1 MWKSWWTSPLPAVV
15 IGSYHSAPTPTIRAS
30 VLIGWPS
37 SSSRLLAVSQSEPQV
52 TSPDGPIGHPPS
64 DDVPAAP
71 PPEIAEFI
79 RFCHR
84 RRPRAWP
91 DLYDEMW
98 VVAARR
104 EFNGWGFEQLE
115 AYGVTFSLFE
125 MPRLAAWVREVV
137 AATPDLPEPVLVG
150 PVGA

>member
-1 MWKSWWTSPLPAVV
+1 M
-15 IGSYHSAPTPTIRAS
+15 
-30 VLIGWPS
+30 
-37 SSSRLLAVSQSEPQV
+37 Q
-52 TSPDGPIGHPPS
+52 PS
-64 DDVPAAP
+64 DSSHPVPDAIDERRVEADPVAAP
-71 PPEIAEFI
+71 PPEVAEFI
-79 RFCHR
+79 RFCHK

-125 MPRLAAWVREVV
+125 MPRLAGWVREVL
-137 AATPDLPEPVLVG
+137 AELPDAPEPVLVG
-150 PVGA
+150 PLGP

>member
-1 MWKSWWTSPLPAVV
+1 MP
-15 IGSYHSAPTPTIRAS
+15 GS
-30 VLIGWPS
+30 
-37 SSSRLLAVSQSEPQV
+37 
-52 TSPDGPIGHPPS
+52 
-64 DDVPAAP
+64 P

-125 MPRLAAWVREVV
+125 MPRLAGWVRQVL
-137 AATPDLPEPVLVG
+137 DGLPETPEPILIG
-150 PVGA
+150 PIGTCAARAGPTGRG

>member
-1 MWKSWWTSPLPAVV
+1 MLQTDPVVETEDAPDTSPH
-15 IGSYHSAPTPTIRAS
+15 GEDAS
-30 VLIGWPS
+30 G
-37 SSSRLLAVSQSEPQV
+37 
-52 TSPDGPIGHPPS
+52 
-64 DDVPAAP
+64 AP

-79 RFCHR
+79 RFCHH

-91 DLYDEMW
+91 ELYDEMW

-125 MPRLAAWVREVV
+125 LPRLASWVRQVL
-137 AATPDLPEPVLVG
+137 ASMPPITEPTLVG
-150 PVGA
+150 PLGA

>member
-1 MWKSWWTSPLPAVV
+1 
-15 IGSYHSAPTPTIRAS
+15 
-30 VLIGWPS
+30 
-37 SSSRLLAVSQSEPQV
+37 VSQSEAPV
-52 TSPDGPIGHPPS
+52 TGSDGPIERPPS
-64 DDVPAAP
+64 DAAPGSP
-71 PPEIAEFI
+71 PPEVAEFI

-137 AATPDLPEPVLVG
+137 SAAPELPEPVLIG
-150 PVGA
+150 PMGA

>member
-1 MWKSWWTSPLPAVV
+1 VLQIDSAVPVADAPAE
-15 IGSYHSAPTPTIRAS
+15 R
-30 VLIGWPS
+30 
-37 SSSRLLAVSQSEPQV
+37 
-52 TSPDGPIGHPPS
+52 PDEADPN
-64 DDVPAAP
+64 AAP
-71 PPEIAEFI
+71 APEVAEFI

-104 EFNGWGFEQLE
+104 EFNGWGFDQLE

-125 MPRLAAWVREVV
+125 MPRLASWVRQVLAAMPDVHEPTVV
-137 AATPDLPEPVLVG
+137 SS
-150 PVGA
+150 VGA

>member
-1 MWKSWWTSPLPAVV
+1 VVKIDPAYPVLDAPLERPLDTD
-15 IGSYHSAPTPTIRAS
+15 P
-30 VLIGWPS
+30 
-37 SSSRLLAVSQSEPQV
+37 
-52 TSPDGPIGHPPS
+52 
-64 DDVPAAP
+64 PAAP

-125 MPRLAAWVREVV
+125 MPRLARWVGEVV
-137 AATPDLPEPVLVG
+137 AALPDVREANVVG
-150 PVGA
+150 PLGV

>member
-1 MWKSWWTSPLPAVV
+1 ML
-15 IGSYHSAPTPTIRAS
+15 
-30 VLIGWPS
+30 
-37 SSSRLLAVSQSEPQV
+37 QSERTQ
-52 TSPDGPIGHPPS
+52 PDPDAPPERP
-64 DDVPAAP
+64 VPDELAAGP

-79 RFCHR
+79 RFCHA
-84 RRPRAWP
+84 RRPRTWP

-125 MPRLAAWVREVV
+125 MPRLASWVRQVLNGGPQTHEVTV
-137 AATPDLPEPVLVG
+137 PRAL
-150 PVGA
+150 GA

>member
-1 MWKSWWTSPLPAVV
+1 V
-15 IGSYHSAPTPTIRAS
+15 
-30 VLIGWPS
+30 
-37 SSSRLLAVSQSEPQV
+37 
-52 TSPDGPIGHPPS
+52 
-64 DDVPAAP
+64 
-71 PPEIAEFI
+71 AEFI

-125 MPRLAAWVREVV
+125 MPRLADWVRQVLAGV
-137 AATPDLPEPVLVG
+137 PDPQPAPLPGPAT
-150 PVGA
+150 A

>member
-1 MWKSWWTSPLPAVV
+1 MVKIDPAYPVV
-15 IGSYHSAPTPTIRAS
+15 DAS
-30 VLIGWPS
+30 LERP
-37 SSSRLLAVSQSEPQV
+37 
-52 TSPDGPIGHPPS
+52 PDS
-64 DDVPAAP
+64 DPPAAP
-71 PPEIAEFI
+71 PPEVAEFI

-125 MPRLAAWVREVV
+125 MPRLARWVGEVV
-137 AATPDLPEPVLVG
+137 AALPDVREATVVG
-150 PVGA
+150 PLGD

>member
-1 MWKSWWTSPLPAVV
+1 M
-15 IGSYHSAPTPTIRAS
+15 
-30 VLIGWPS
+30 S
-37 SSSRLLAVSQSEPQV
+37 SLSSRLLVVQQSETPV
-52 TSPDGPIGHPPS
+52 PTPDAPLERALDG
-64 DDVPAAP
+64 DLPASP
-71 PPEIAEFI
+71 PPEVAEFI

-104 EFNGWGFEQLE
+104 EFNGWGFDQLE

-125 MPRLAAWVREVV
+125 MPRLAAWVREVL
-137 AATPDLPEPVLVG
+137 AGLPDAPEPVLVG
-150 PVGA
+150 PLSG

>member
-1 MWKSWWTSPLPAVV
+1 MVKIDPAYPVLDAPLERPLDTD
-15 IGSYHSAPTPTIRAS
+15 P
-30 VLIGWPS
+30 
-37 SSSRLLAVSQSEPQV
+37 
-52 TSPDGPIGHPPS
+52 
-64 DDVPAAP
+64 PAAP

-125 MPRLAAWVREVV
+125 MPRLARWVGEVV
-137 AATPDLPEPVLVG
+137 AALPDVREANVVG
-150 PVGA
+150 PLGV

>member
-1 MWKSWWTSPLPAVV
+1 LLSL
-15 IGSYHSAPTPTIRAS
+15 
-30 VLIGWPS
+30 
-37 SSSRLLAVSQSEPQV
+37 SSRLLAVLQPK
-52 TSPDGPIGHPPS
+52 TP
-64 DDVPAAP
+64 VPAPDAIPERAADADLPGAP
-71 PPEIAEFI
+71 PPEVAEFI

-104 EFNGWGFEQLE
+104 EFNGWGFDQLE

-125 MPRLAAWVREVV
+125 MPRLARWVREVL
-137 AATPDLPEPVLVG
+137 AALPDAPEPVLVG
-150 PVGA
+150 PLGA

>member
-1 MWKSWWTSPLPAVV
+1 MVQTDLASPGPDHPA
-15 IGSYHSAPTPTIRAS
+15 
-30 VLIGWPS
+30 
-37 SSSRLLAVSQSEPQV
+37 
-52 TSPDGPIGHPPS
+52 DHPVRGDELNDP
-64 DDVPAAP
+64 PA
-71 PPEIAEFI
+71 EVAEFI

-91 DLYDEMW
+91 ELYDEMW

-125 MPRLAAWVREVV
+125 MPRLAAWVRHVLAGLPEG
-137 AATPDLPEPVLVG
+137 PEPVLIV
-150 PVGA
+150 PIGA

>member
-1 MWKSWWTSPLPAVV
+1 VQPPDSASPVPDAIDERRVEAEP
-15 IGSYHSAPTPTIRAS
+15 IAS
-30 VLIGWPS
+30 
-37 SSSRLLAVSQSEPQV
+37 
-52 TSPDGPIGHPPS
+52 
-64 DDVPAAP
+64 P
-71 PPEIAEFI
+71 PPEVAEFI
-79 RFCHR
+79 RFCHK

-125 MPRLAAWVREVV
+125 MPRLAGWVREVL
-137 AATPDLPEPVLVG
+137 AGLPDAPEPVLVG
-150 PVGA
+150 PLGT

>member
-1 MWKSWWTSPLPAVV
+1 V
-15 IGSYHSAPTPTIRAS
+15 
-30 VLIGWPS
+30 
-37 SSSRLLAVSQSEPQV
+37 Q
-52 TSPDGPIGHPPS
+52 PS
-64 DDVPAAP
+64 DAPVPIADALPEVLAGADPAAAP
-71 PPEIAEFI
+71 PPEVAEFI

-115 AYGVTFSLFE
+115 AYGVMFSLFE
-125 MPRLAAWVREVV
+125 MPRLAGWVREVI
-137 AATPDLPEPVLVG
+137 AGLPDAPEPVLVG
-150 PVGA
+150 PISP

>member
-1 MWKSWWTSPLPAVV
+1 MWKSWWTSPLPAAD
-15 IGSYHSAPTPTIRAS
+15 IGSYHSAPTPSIRGSRSSVCS
-30 VLIGWPS
+30 VLIESPLVVSQPEALVTGSDGSIPDPADDDA
-37 SSSRLLAVSQSEPQV
+37 LAV
-52 TSPDGPIGHPPS
+52 
-64 DDVPAAP
+64 P

-137 AATPDLPEPVLVG
+137 QATPEVPEPILIG

>member
-1 MWKSWWTSPLPAVV
+1 VVKIDPAYPVLGAPLERP
-15 IGSYHSAPTPTIRAS
+15 
-30 VLIGWPS
+30 
-37 SSSRLLAVSQSEPQV
+37 
-52 TSPDGPIGHPPS
+52 PDTDP
-64 DDVPAAP
+64 PAAP

-125 MPRLAAWVREVV
+125 MPRLARWVGEVV
-137 AATPDLPEPVLVG
+137 AALPDVREASVVG
-150 PVGA
+150 PLGV

>member
-1 MWKSWWTSPLPAVV
+1 MLDPD
-15 IGSYHSAPTPTIRAS
+15 TP
-30 VLIGWPS
+30 
-37 SSSRLLAVSQSEPQV
+37 
-52 TSPDGPIGHPPS
+52 
-64 DDVPAAP
+64 VPAADAPSETRHETDPVGAP
-71 PPEIAEFI
+71 PPEVAEFI

-125 MPRLAAWVREVV
+125 MPRLASWVREVLDQLPE
-137 AATPDLPEPVLVG
+137 TPEPVLVG
-150 PVGA
+150 PLGD

>member
-1 MWKSWWTSPLPAVV
+1 ML
-15 IGSYHSAPTPTIRAS
+15 
-30 VLIGWPS
+30 
-37 SSSRLLAVSQSEPQV
+37 
-52 TSPDGPIGHPPS
+52 PS
-64 DDVPAAP
+64 DAPVPAADTLPERPAEADSPAAP
-71 PPEIAEFI
+71 PPEVAEFI

-115 AYGVTFSLFE
+115 AYGVMFSLFE
-125 MPRLAAWVREVV
+125 MPRLAGWVREVI
-137 AATPDLPEPVLVG
+137 AGLPEAPEPVLVG
-150 PVGA
+150 PISP

>member
-1 MWKSWWTSPLPAVV
+1 VVKIDPPYPVLGAPLERP
-15 IGSYHSAPTPTIRAS
+15 
-30 VLIGWPS
+30 
-37 SSSRLLAVSQSEPQV
+37 
-52 TSPDGPIGHPPS
+52 PDTDP
-64 DDVPAAP
+64 PAAP

-125 MPRLAAWVREVV
+125 MPRLARWVGEVV
-137 AATPDLPEPVLVG
+137 AALPDVREASVVG
-150 PVGA
+150 PLGV

>member
-1 MWKSWWTSPLPAVV
+1 ML
-15 IGSYHSAPTPTIRAS
+15 
-30 VLIGWPS
+30 
-37 SSSRLLAVSQSEPQV
+37 QSETPV
-52 TSPDGPIGHPPS
+52 PVADALPERGADDDPI
-64 DDVPAAP
+64 AAP

-79 RFCHR
+79 RFCHQ

-115 AYGVTFSLFE
+115 AYGVMFSLFE
-125 MPRLAAWVREVV
+125 MPRLESKVTEIVTEDRARAKAASIAAV
-137 AATPDLPEPVLVG
+137 ATA
-150 PVGA
+150 

>member
-1 MWKSWWTSPLPAVV
+1 MQ
-15 IGSYHSAPTPTIRAS
+15 HSDAP
-30 VLIGWPS
+30 
-37 SSSRLLAVSQSEPQV
+37 
-52 TSPDGPIGHPPS
+52 
-64 DDVPAAP
+64 VPAADALSERLAADDLPASP
-71 PPEIAEFI
+71 PPEVAEFI

-115 AYGVTFSLFE
+115 AYGVMFSLFE
-125 MPRLAAWVREVV
+125 MPRLAGWVREVL
-137 AATPDLPEPVLVG
+137 AGLPEAPEPVLVG
-150 PVGA
+150 PITA

>member
-1 MWKSWWTSPLPAVV
+1 VSHSDLPV
-15 IGSYHSAPTPTIRAS
+15 
-30 VLIGWPS
+30 
-37 SSSRLLAVSQSEPQV
+37 AVSDASEVRPLEAE
-52 TSPDGPIGHPPS
+52 SS
-64 DDVPAAP
+64 AAP
-71 PPEIAEFI
+71 PPEVAEFI

-125 MPRLAAWVREVV
+125 MPRLASWVRDVLAGIPE
-137 AATPDLPEPVLVG
+137 PPEPVLVG
-150 PVGA
+150 PLGA

>member
-1 MWKSWWTSPLPAVV
+1 MVLLP
-15 IGSYHSAPTPTIRAS
+15 
-30 VLIGWPS
+30 
-37 SSSRLLAVSQSEPQV
+37 SSSRLPAVLEPDTAAQAADALPE
-52 TSPDGPIGHPPS
+52 TPAEPDLPGQ
-64 DDVPAAP
+64 P

-91 DLYDEMW
+91 ELYDEMW

-125 MPRLAAWVREVV
+125 MPRLASWVRQVLDQLPE
-137 AATPDLPEPVLVG
+137 APEPVLVG
-150 PVGA
+150 PLDA

>member
-1 MWKSWWTSPLPAVV
+1 MVHTDPVGPVSDAPAERPVN
-15 IGSYHSAPTPTIRAS
+15 G
-30 VLIGWPS
+30 
-37 SSSRLLAVSQSEPQV
+37 
-52 TSPDGPIGHPPS
+52 D
-64 DDVPAAP
+64 PAAPP

-79 RFCHR
+79 RFCHQ

-125 MPRLAAWVREVV
+125 MPRLAGWVRDVV
-137 AATPDLPEPVLVG
+137 AALPDVREPTIVG
-150 PVGA
+150 PLGA

>member
-1 MWKSWWTSPLPAVV
+1 MVKIDPAYPVLDAPLERP
-15 IGSYHSAPTPTIRAS
+15 
-30 VLIGWPS
+30 
-37 SSSRLLAVSQSEPQV
+37 
-52 TSPDGPIGHPPS
+52 PDS
-64 DDVPAAP
+64 DPPAAP
-71 PPEIAEFI
+71 PPEVAEFI

-125 MPRLAAWVREVV
+125 MPRLARWVGEVV
-137 AATPDLPEPVLVG
+137 AALPDVREASVVG
-150 PVGA
+150 PLGV